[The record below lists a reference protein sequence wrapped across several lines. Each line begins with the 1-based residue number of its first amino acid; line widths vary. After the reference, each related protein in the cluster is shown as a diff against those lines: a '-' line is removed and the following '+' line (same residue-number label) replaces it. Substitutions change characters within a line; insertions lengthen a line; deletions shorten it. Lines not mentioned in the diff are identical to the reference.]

1 MYVHFPGTYDDAAF
15 FSCNDAV
22 WLGRVHPKDVLDRS
36 AYEFYTGTGADGNP
50 TWSPDDQVAEPV
62 FEFELG
68 TSVQQVSYHP
78 YYARF
83 IFANWA
89 WIDWS
94 GYPKPDHTTPRTER
108 QRTQL
113 TLVEGPT
120 PWGPWSTFYRNDDWQ
135 GSDGSRGAY
144 TPVFPPAWIDA
155 KAGKDLWIVSTQC
168 CGTPQFGA
176 DNHYDFTMQQVLTS
190 RPSQ

>member
-1 MYVHFPGTYDDAAF
+1 MRPADIL
-15 FSCNDAV
+15 N
-22 WLGRVHPKDVLDRS
+22 RS
-36 AYEFYTGTGADGNP
+36 AYSFYMGLGPTGEP
-50 TWSPDDQVAEPV
+50 LWSKDDQAAEPV
-62 FEFELG
+62 WVFEEM
-68 TSVQQVSYHP
+68 TSVQQVNWHP
-78 YYARF
+78 HYQRF
-83 IFANWA
+83 IWANWA

-120 PWGPWSTFYRNDDWQ
+120 PWGPWSTFHRDDDWR

-144 TPVFPPAWIDA
+144 TPVFPPAWIDRE
-155 KAGKDLWIVSTQC
+155 AGKDLYIVSTQC

-176 DNHYDFTMQQVLTS
+176 NNHYDFTMQQVLTS
-190 RPSQ
+190 RPASADNDEA